1 MESDNSK
8 NQILKNLLEI
18 SQHNKYNE
26 MKKSKM
32 LTREKSDTKFQKI
45 KLKLKVPSLK
55 NFTTK
60 DKILSKNNVFRI
72 SPIIKKQKTRNS
84 VITHKTITYDS
95 ISNHSISNNNFNFNS
110 EKDNNNQIEKENKL
124 SLPKIISN
132 GNDKEKKTLLN
143 LSFSDFKYKKFK
155 KTIAFN
161 KSIDKNMNKTNKYI
175 TLSPSS
181 VMPSPI
187 KIKNYN
193 SIYNNEDNRLSPK
206 GILKKY
212 EKLNTYKASHKHHH
226 RNNKQYIKKQVTLD
240 ALKKTFNF
248 SQIEEF
254 SVKNKDLN
262 FPNYPIP
269 KTSTHEI
276 NNIIK
281 SFAVNSY
288 QGLLRNYNEDKVS
301 IILTINKPK
310 QSNIKDWPQCSLFA
324 IYDGHGGS
332 KCCDFL
338 RDNLHNYIVKN
349 EYFPNN
355 PEEALKYAFSKA
367 EKEFLENA
375 IIEKEKSGSCSLV
388 ALIINDII
396 YIANCGDSRALISI
410 NNGKEFKLVNNIH
423 RPSEESE
430 KERIINNGGLIYDS
444 NSIKRIIPGRL
455 SVSRAIGDINA
466 KIEQFGGKPNV
477 LSAVPEIFKIYINQP
492 NQKIDFLLLG
502 CDGIFDYLCN
512 KDCIKCVW
520 NVVYDENNNYKNI
533 HDISLNI
540 VDMVIKTALRR
551 RTLDNVTAVFIS
563 FENFEKIFF
572 EEKNN
577 KITIPSSEEK
587 RKNHSMK
594 FNQIHKSRN
603 ENIVNHSIQ
612 FSHDSDLLVKNKMDR
627 TLILSS

>member
-1 MESDNSK
+1 MS
-8 NQILKNLLEI
+8 
-18 SQHNKYNE
+18 
-26 MKKSKM
+26 
-32 LTREKSDTKFQKI
+32 
-45 KLKLKVPSLK
+45 
-55 NFTTK
+55 
-60 DKILSKNNVFRI
+60 
-72 SPIIKKQKTRNS
+72 
-84 VITHKTITYDS
+84 
-95 ISNHSISNNNFNFNS
+95 
-110 EKDNNNQIEKENKL
+110 
-124 SLPKIISN
+124 
-132 GNDKEKKTLLN
+132 
-143 LSFSDFKYKKFK
+143 
-155 KTIAFN
+155 
-161 KSIDKNMNKTNKYI
+161 KTNKCI

-187 KIKNYN
+187 KVKNYN
-193 SIYNNEDNRLSPK
+193 SIYNNIEENQLSPK

-212 EKLNTYKASHKHHH
+212 EKSNIEKTPHKHNH
-226 RNNKQYIKKQVTLD
+226 RNPKQYIKKQVTLD

-269 KTSTHEI
+269 KTSNHEI

-310 QSNIKDWPQCSLFA
+310 NSNIKQWPQCSLFG

-332 KCCDFL
+332 KCSDFL

-355 PEEALKYAFSKA
+355 PEEALKYAFNKA
-367 EKEFLENA
+367 ENEF
-375 IIEKEKSGSCSLV
+375 IEKAIKEEEKSGSCSLV
-388 ALIINDII
+388 ALIINDIL

-410 NNGKEFKLVNNIH
+410 NNGKEFKLINNIH
-423 RPSEESE
+423 RPNEESE
-430 KERIINNGGLIYDS
+430 KNRIINNGGLIYES

-466 KIEQFGGKPNV
+466 KIEKFGGKPNV
-477 LSAVPEIFKIYINQP
+477 LSPVPEVFKININEP

-512 KDCIKCVW
+512 KDCIKCIW

-540 VDMVIKTALRR
+540 VNMVIKTALRR

-563 FENFEKIFF
+563 FENFEKVFL
-572 EEKNN
+572 EEKIN

-587 RKNHSMK
+587 RNNYSHK
-594 FNQIHKSRN
+594 FNQFHKSRN

-612 FSHDSDLLVKNKMDR
+612 FSHDSDLMVKNKMDR

>member
-8 NQILKNLLEI
+8 NQVLKNLLEI
-18 SQHNKYNE
+18 SQHNKYDE

-55 NFTTK
+55 IYTTK

-84 VITHKTITYDS
+84 VITHKTITCDS
-95 ISNHSISNNNFNFNS
+95 ISNHSISNNNFNINS
-110 EKDNNNQIEKENKL
+110 EKDNFKNEKENKI

-132 GNDKEKKTLLN
+132 GNDKKNNLLN

-155 KTIAFN
+155 KTVTFN

-193 SIYNNEDNRLSPK
+193 SLYNNEDNQLSPIE
-206 GILKKY
+206 ILKKY
-212 EKLNTYKASHKHHH
+212 EKLNTIKTTHKHNH
-226 RNNKQYIKKQVTLD
+226 RNHKQYIKKQVTLD

-269 KTSTHEI
+269 KTSNHEI

-310 QSNIKDWPQCSLFA
+310 KSNIKNWPQCSLFA

-332 KCCDFL
+332 KCSDFL

-355 PEEALKYAFSKA
+355 PEEALKYAFNKA
-367 EKEFLENA
+367 ENEF
-375 IIEKEKSGSCSLV
+375 IEKAIKEEEKSGSCSLV
-388 ALIINDII
+388 ALIINDIL

-410 NNGKEFKLVNNIH
+410 NNGKEFKLINNIH
-423 RPSEESE
+423 RPNEESE
-430 KERIINNGGLIYDS
+430 KNRIINNGGLIYES

-466 KIEQFGGKPNV
+466 KIEKFGGKPNV
-477 LSAVPEIFKIYINQP
+477 LSPVPEVFKININDP
-492 NQKIDFLLLG
+492 YQKIDFLLLG

-512 KDCIKCVW
+512 KDCIKCIW
-520 NVVYDENNNYKNI
+520 NVVYDDNNNYKNI

-540 VDMVIKTALRR
+540 VNMVIKTALRR

-563 FENFEKIFF
+563 FENFEKVFL
-572 EEKNN
+572 EEKIN

-587 RKNHSMK
+587 RNNYSHK
-594 FNQIHKSRN
+594 FNQFHKSRN

-612 FSHDSDLLVKNKMDR
+612 FSHDSDLMVKNKMDR

>member
-18 SQHNKYNE
+18 SQHNKYDE

-55 NFTTK
+55 IYTTK

-84 VITHKTITYDS
+84 VITHKTITCDS
-95 ISNHSISNNNFNFNS
+95 ISNHSISNNNFNINS
-110 EKDNNNQIEKENKL
+110 EKDNFKNEKENKI

-132 GNDKEKKTLLN
+132 GNDKKNNLLN

-155 KTIAFN
+155 KTVTFN

-193 SIYNNEDNRLSPK
+193 SLYNNEDNQLSPIE
-206 GILKKY
+206 ILKKY
-212 EKLNTYKASHKHHH
+212 EKLNTIKTTHKHNH
-226 RNNKQYIKKQVTLD
+226 RNHKQYIKKQVTLD

-269 KTSTHEI
+269 KTSNHEI

-310 QSNIKDWPQCSLFA
+310 KSNIKNWPQCSLFA

-332 KCCDFL
+332 KCSDFL

-355 PEEALKYAFSKA
+355 PEEALKYAFNKA
-367 EKEFLENA
+367 ENEF
-375 IIEKEKSGSCSLV
+375 IEKAIKEEEKSGSCSLV
-388 ALIINDII
+388 ALIINDIL

-410 NNGKEFKLVNNIH
+410 NNGKEFKLINNIH
-423 RPSEESE
+423 RPNEESE
-430 KERIINNGGLIYDS
+430 KNRIINNGGLIYES

-466 KIEQFGGKPNV
+466 KIEKFGGKPNV
-477 LSAVPEIFKIYINQP
+477 LSPVPEVFKININEP

-512 KDCIKCVW
+512 KDCIKCIW
-520 NVVYDENNNYKNI
+520 NVVYDDNNNYKNI

-540 VDMVIKTALRR
+540 VNMVIKTALRR

-563 FENFEKIFF
+563 FENFEKVFL
-572 EEKNN
+572 EEKIN

-587 RKNHSMK
+587 RNNYSHK
-594 FNQIHKSRN
+594 FNQFHKSRN

-612 FSHDSDLLVKNKMDR
+612 FSHDSDLMVKNKMDR

>member
-8 NQILKNLLEI
+8 NQVLKNLLEI
-18 SQHNKYNE
+18 SQHNKYDE

-55 NFTTK
+55 IYTTK

-84 VITHKTITYDS
+84 VITHKTITCDS
-95 ISNHSISNNNFNFNS
+95 ISNHSISNNNFNINS
-110 EKDNNNQIEKENKL
+110 EKDNFKNEKENKI

-132 GNDKEKKTLLN
+132 GNDKKNNLLN

-155 KTIAFN
+155 KTVTFN

-193 SIYNNEDNRLSPK
+193 SLYNNEDNQLSPK
-206 GILKKY
+206 EILKKY
-212 EKLNTYKASHKHHH
+212 EKLNTIKTTHKHNH
-226 RNNKQYIKKQVTLD
+226 RNHKQYIKKQVTLD

-269 KTSTHEI
+269 KTSNHEI

-310 QSNIKDWPQCSLFA
+310 KSNIKNWPQCSLFA

-332 KCCDFL
+332 KCSDFL

-355 PEEALKYAFSKA
+355 PEEALKYAFNKA
-367 EKEFLENA
+367 ENEF
-375 IIEKEKSGSCSLV
+375 IEKAIKEEEKSGSCSLV
-388 ALIINDII
+388 ALIINDIL

-410 NNGKEFKLVNNIH
+410 NNGKEFKLINNIH
-423 RPSEESE
+423 RPNEESE
-430 KERIINNGGLIYDS
+430 KNRIINNGGLIYES

-466 KIEQFGGKPNV
+466 KIEKFGGKPNV
-477 LSAVPEIFKIYINQP
+477 LSPVPEVFKININDP
-492 NQKIDFLLLG
+492 YQKIDFLLLG

-512 KDCIKCVW
+512 KDCIKCIW

-540 VDMVIKTALRR
+540 VNMVIKTALRR

-563 FENFEKIFF
+563 FENFEKVFL
-572 EEKNN
+572 EEKIN

-587 RKNHSMK
+587 RNNYSHK
-594 FNQIHKSRN
+594 FNQFHKSRN

-612 FSHDSDLLVKNKMDR
+612 FSHDSDLMVKNKMDR

>member
-1 MESDNSK
+1 
-8 NQILKNLLEI
+8 
-18 SQHNKYNE
+18 
-26 MKKSKM
+26 M

-55 NFTTK
+55 IYTTK

-84 VITHKTITYDS
+84 VITHKTITCDS
-95 ISNHSISNNNFNFNS
+95 ISNHSISNNNFNINS
-110 EKDNNNQIEKENKL
+110 EKDNFKNEKENKI

-132 GNDKEKKTLLN
+132 GNDKKNNLLN

-155 KTIAFN
+155 KTVTFN

-193 SIYNNEDNRLSPK
+193 SLYNNEDNQLSPIE
-206 GILKKY
+206 ILKKY
-212 EKLNTYKASHKHHH
+212 EKLNTIKTTHKHNH
-226 RNNKQYIKKQVTLD
+226 RNHKQYIKKQVTLD

-269 KTSTHEI
+269 KTSNHEI

-310 QSNIKDWPQCSLFA
+310 KSNIKNWPQCSLFA

-332 KCCDFL
+332 KCSDFL

-355 PEEALKYAFSKA
+355 PEEALKYAFNKA
-367 EKEFLENA
+367 ENEF
-375 IIEKEKSGSCSLV
+375 IEKAIKEEEKSGSCSLV
-388 ALIINDII
+388 ALIINDIL

-410 NNGKEFKLVNNIH
+410 NNGKEFKLINNIH
-423 RPSEESE
+423 RPNEESE
-430 KERIINNGGLIYDS
+430 KNRIINNGGLIYES

-466 KIEQFGGKPNV
+466 KIEKFGGKPNV
-477 LSAVPEIFKIYINQP
+477 LSPVPEVFKININDP
-492 NQKIDFLLLG
+492 YQKIDFLLLG

-512 KDCIKCVW
+512 KDCIKCIW
-520 NVVYDENNNYKNI
+520 NVVYDDNNNYKNI

-540 VDMVIKTALRR
+540 VNMVIKTALRR

-563 FENFEKIFF
+563 FENFEKIFL
-572 EEKNN
+572 EEKIN

-587 RKNHSMK
+587 RNNYSHK
-594 FNQIHKSRN
+594 FNQFHKSRN

-612 FSHDSDLLVKNKMDR
+612 FSHDSDLMVKNKMDR

>member
-8 NQILKNLLEI
+8 NQVLKNLLEI
-18 SQHNKYNE
+18 SQHNKYDE

-55 NFTTK
+55 IYTTK

-84 VITHKTITYDS
+84 VITHKTITCDS
-95 ISNHSISNNNFNFNS
+95 ISNHSISNNNFNINS
-110 EKDNNNQIEKENKL
+110 EKDNFKNEKENKI

-132 GNDKEKKTLLN
+132 GNDKKNNLLN

-155 KTIAFN
+155 KTVTFN

-193 SIYNNEDNRLSPK
+193 SLYNNEDNQLSPIE
-206 GILKKY
+206 ILKKY
-212 EKLNTYKASHKHHH
+212 EKLNTIKTTHKHNH
-226 RNNKQYIKKQVTLD
+226 RNHKQYIKKQVTLD

-269 KTSTHEI
+269 KTSNHEI

-310 QSNIKDWPQCSLFA
+310 KSNIKNWPQCSLFA

-332 KCCDFL
+332 KCSDFL

-355 PEEALKYAFSKA
+355 PEEALKYAFNKA
-367 EKEFLENA
+367 ENEF
-375 IIEKEKSGSCSLV
+375 IEKAIKEEEKSGSCSLV
-388 ALIINDII
+388 ALIINDIL

-410 NNGKEFKLVNNIH
+410 NNGKEFKLINNIH
-423 RPSEESE
+423 RPNEESE
-430 KERIINNGGLIYDS
+430 KNRIINNGGLIYES

-466 KIEQFGGKPNV
+466 KIEKFGGKPNV
-477 LSAVPEIFKIYINQP
+477 LSPVPEVFKININEP

-512 KDCIKCVW
+512 KDCIKCIW
-520 NVVYDENNNYKNI
+520 NVVYDDNNNYKNI

-540 VDMVIKTALRR
+540 VNMVIKTALRR

-563 FENFEKIFF
+563 FENFEKVFL
-572 EEKNN
+572 EEKIN

-587 RKNHSMK
+587 RNNYSHK
-594 FNQIHKSRN
+594 FNQFHKSRN

-612 FSHDSDLLVKNKMDR
+612 FSHDSDLMVKNKMDR